1 MATTRQAKELSYT
14 VRFEPAEEG
23 GYVVTVPSL
32 PGIVTEGDT
41 LKEARA
47 RAKEAIRGHLAALR
61 KAGLPIPTEG
71 RRTTLREQVR
81 VASPTTGPSSRSS
94 RKTALPFCARRV
106 TTAPTASRASNG
118 L

>member
-47 RAKEAIRGHLAALR
+47 RAKEAIRGHLR
-61 KAGLPIPTEG
+61 
-71 RRTTLREQVR
+71 
-81 VASPTTGPSSRSS
+81 TGP
-94 RKTALPFCARRV
+94 ARFYFADDATESDV
-106 TTAPTASRASNG
+106 DA
-118 L
+118 